1 MIPYERSGRRR
12 APAAENDNGACASL
26 IPLQQ
31 DHLHNEPSPLTRGVA
46 STLSYLESSGVA
58 AWGEPTVKAQCDK
71 MIHGLHWS
79 LRKPFWHKCNCS
91 MQIPQLVP
99 LQTQFTGSARCFR
112 LQRDMTMQFL
122 WSAFSLSW
130 KMNEEISIVLALWSN
145 LVTCLGLS
153 EIKGVS
159 LLLCSVGTYT
169 CCYFCQLLS
178 KMSSASI
185 NSCKSN
191 IHYAAIVS
199 LFIFFRFQP
208 FSINVLHSMYST
220 NTHTHALT
228 A

>member
-1 MIPYERSGRRR
+1 MDSTGRCESHFGTNVTVACKFLSWFLCKLSLQALLGVSVCRETWQCSFYGVRS
-12 APAAENDNGACASL
+12 L
-26 IPLQQ
+26 
-31 DHLHNEPSPLTRGVA
+31 
-46 STLSYLESSGVA
+46 YLEK
-58 AWGEPTVKAQCDK
+58 W
-71 MIHGLHWS
+71 M
-79 LRKPFWHKCNCS
+79 RKSP
-91 MQIPQLVP
+91 
-99 LQTQFTGSARCFR
+99 
-112 LQRDMTMQFL
+112 
-122 WSAFSLSW
+122 
-130 KMNEEISIVLALWSN
+130 IVLALWSN

-220 NTHTHALT
+220 NTHTHTRSHSVEFWAVWFT
-228 A
+228 KH